1 MTLLRRTKAL
11 CLLWCLALPVAAHD
25 AQPVFVDVQQVGST
39 DYVIRLRVP
48 PAVESGNP
56 PTIVWSDGCTA
67 TNPRGTQLRCR
78 NADIVPAFTL
88 VYPRVKPSLA
98 LAVRLQPLQGED
110 RWQVLPPDQLRWS
123 APAPPRWQETL
134 FQYLCLG
141 VEHILRGLDHLLF
154 VIGLLLLAATWRRIL
169 IVVTGFTLSHS
180 LTLGLAATGVITP
193 PVAATEAVIAL
204 SILFLAYELGRPGH
218 DSLTKRR
225 PVWVAAGFGLLHGLG
240 FAAVLGELGLPPGQL
255 VTALSAF
262 NVGVELGQLMFI
274 AALIGLVQ
282 ALRRVRPGT
291 RWLQAAPLQ
300 SLGVYV
306 IGVPA
311 ALWLLDRLSA
321 IFA

>member
-11 CLLWCLALPVAAHD
+11 CLLWCLALPVGAHD
-25 AQPVFVDVQQVGST
+25 AKPVFVDVQQVDST

-48 PAVESGNP
+48 PAVEPDNL
-56 PTIVWSDGCTA
+56 PTLAWSDGCSV

-78 NADIVPAFTL
+78 NDDIVPAFTL
-88 VYPRVKPSLA
+88 VYPRGNPSLA

-123 APAPPRWQETL
+123 APAAPRWQATL
-134 FQYLCLG
+134 FQYLWLG

-154 VIGLLLLAATWRRIL
+154 VTGLLLLAATWRRIL

-180 LTLGLAATGVITP
+180 LTLGLAATDVITQ

-204 SILFLAYELGRPGH
+204 SILFLAYELSRPGH

-225 PVWVAAGFGLLHGLG
+225 PVWVAVGFGLLHGLG
-240 FAAVLGELGLPPGQL
+240 FAAVLGELGLPAGQL
-255 VTALSAF
+255 VTALAAF

-274 AALIGLVQ
+274 AALISIVEV
-282 ALRRVRPGT
+282 LRRVRPGASSL
-291 RWLQAAPLQ
+291 RPAALQR
-300 SLGVYV
+300 LGVYV
-306 IGVPA
+306 IGMPA
-311 ALWLLDRLSA
+311 ALWFLDRLSA
-321 IFA
+321 ILA